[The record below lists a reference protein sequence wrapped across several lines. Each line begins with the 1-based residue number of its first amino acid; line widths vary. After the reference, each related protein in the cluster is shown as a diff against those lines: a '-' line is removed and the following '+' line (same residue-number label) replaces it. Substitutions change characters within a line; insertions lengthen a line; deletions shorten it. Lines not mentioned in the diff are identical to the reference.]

1 MGEELMKNVL
11 LVFVILI
18 SINAVFRA
26 IAQSRVIRLSE
37 KYRRECKSWEN
48 RVIRTFA
55 IIKRSA
61 ASSDDQ
67 RPLPRKDN
75 LNWSLSRHYRSLQF
89 KLRS

>member
-37 KYRRECKSWEN
+37 KYRRECKS
-48 RVIRTFA
+48 
-55 IIKRSA
+55 
-61 ASSDDQ
+61 
-67 RPLPRKDN
+67 
-75 LNWSLSRHYRSLQF
+75 
-89 KLRS
+89 